1 METTRQNK
9 ISRLL
14 QKELSEIFLLQTK
27 SMPGTLVS
35 VSAVR
40 ISPDMSIARVYLS
53 VFPSEKAE
61 EMVKNINNNMKS
73 IRYELGTRVRHQLR
87 IIPEL
92 KFFVDDSSEIFLL
105 QTKSMPGTLVS
116 VSAVRISPDMSI
128 ARVYLSVFPSEKA
141 EEMVKN
147 INNNMKSIR
156 YELGTR
162 VRHQLRIIPELKFFV
177 DDSLDYIEK
186 IDSLL
191 K

>member
-1 METTRQNK
+1 MVTTRQNK

-27 SMPGTLVS
+27 AMPGVLVS

-61 EMVKNINNNMKS
+61 EIVKNVNDNMK
-73 IRYELGTRVRHQLR
+73 T
-87 IIPEL
+87 
-92 KFFVDDSSEIFLL
+92 
-105 QTKSMPGTLVS
+105 
-116 VSAVRISPDMSI
+116 
-128 ARVYLSVFPSEKA
+128 
-141 EEMVKN
+141 
-147 INNNMKSIR
+147 IR

>member
-27 SMPGTLVS
+27 AM
-35 VSAVR
+35 
-40 ISPDMSIARVYLS
+40 
-53 VFPSEKAE
+53 KAE
-61 EMVKNINNNMKS
+61 EMVKNINENMKS
-73 IRYELGTRVRHQLR
+73 IR
-87 IIPEL
+87 
-92 KFFVDDSSEIFLL
+92 F
-105 QTKSMPGTLVS
+105 
-116 VSAVRISPDMSI
+116 
-128 ARVYLSVFPSEKA
+128 
-141 EEMVKN
+141 
-147 INNNMKSIR
+147 
-156 YELGTR
+156 ELGTR